1 MGRTLAEEISYYID
15 TLLDRAEK
23 LKAKWQYM
31 SWETKVRVKGILSAL
46 GLGIAYIIYS
56 RAWVSLPG
64 LGKAGLLLYVL
75 LVLGLFVSTL
85 LEVLDLNTFK

>member
-1 MGRTLAEEISYYID
+1 MGRMDEISYYID
-15 TLLDRAEK
+15 TFFDTIEK
-23 LKAKWQYM
+23 LKAKWRYL
-31 SWETKVRVKGILSAL
+31 SWETKVRVKGILSVL
-46 GLGIAYIIYS
+46 GLGLAYIIYS

-85 LEVLDLNTFK
+85 LEVLDLSTFKH